1 MLQRSSAPRTLGF
14 IEPCLPK
21 PASSPPA
28 GPDWL
33 HEIKHDGFRF
43 QVVRDGGRV
52 RLFTR
57 NGNDWSKRYAA
68 ITECAAALP
77 ARSFVLDGELVCCD
91 GSGLAVFEMLRSRR
105 HDRDAFLYAFD
116 ILLLDGDDLRGVELD
131 ERKARLQ
138 QLLARADYGI
148 RLNEHLIGD
157 GPTIFRHACALGA
170 EGIVSKRRSSR
181 YRSGRSDDWRKS
193 KNPLSV
199 AVGREAEEDWGRD
212 RP

>member
-1 MLQRSSAPRTLGF
+1 MLQTSSAPRSLGF

-21 PASSPPA
+21 PARTPPA

-33 HEIKHDGFRF
+33 HEIKHDRFRF
-43 QVVRDGGRV
+43 QVIRDGSRV

-57 NGNDWSKRYAA
+57 NGADWSKRYTA
-68 ITECAAALP
+68 ITEAAASLP
-77 ARSFVLDGELVCCD
+77 ARSFVIDGELVCCD
-91 GSGLAVFEMLRSRR
+91 SDGLAVFEMLRSRR

-116 ILLLDGDDLRGVELD
+116 ILLLDGDDLRGVELE

-138 QLLARADYGI
+138 KLVDHAGYGI
-148 RLNEHLIGD
+148 QFNEHLIGD
-157 GPTIFRHACALGA
+157 GPSIFRHACALGA

-181 YRSGRSDDWRKS
+181 YRSGRSDDWLKS
-193 KNPLSV
+193 KNPLSA
-199 AVGREAEEDWGRD
+199 AVGREAEEDWRRD